1 MKRIKR
7 FRLAVAAAT
16 LVSAFVLDFAI
27 PLPLA
32 SQPQRNPVL
41 EFCTGTWCQ
50 WCPCGDD
57 VVHSILASNP
67 NTIVLAYH
75 GPTGAGDPFAN
86 FAGSSIINSLGFSA
100 YPTGIVDRV
109 TGIISRNLWPQ
120 QISSRA
126 AVPATVSM
134 AMKRKYDRATRKLT
148 AIVDFTA
155 LQNLNG
161 EYRWNAILVEDG
173 QVYRQTSN
181 TTCTPGRTTL
191 PNYVHEWTV
200 RAMMN
205 GAHGQQIVN
214 GAWNQN
220 QTISQTFE
228 YTVSA
233 AAPAIVPENCSVV
246 VKVYKAG
253 SSLAANSEVQQAQR
267 WPLLSDYEATFTA
280 TAKEALGRS
289 TEPASFSA
297 LLTNSGLLADTYSL
311 NLEFAGAAGWSASFT
326 TKNGTFTPGQSEA
339 LTLQSGETATLTVN
353 VNANSINGTGLA
365 RLQFSSSNV
374 TSEQLEFR
382 FTTYGLDLL
391 LVDDEENEYESFV
404 LPALG
409 QSGLNYGAISSRSLP
424 AAGDDFYSFKSILWM
439 TALSRPG
446 LTPAEQE
453 LIKAYLDHG
462 GRLYLNGLDLA
473 YQLGDPTSPYYSASS
488 LEFLTKY
495 LHASFVKRNDTP
507 AVVEG
512 IAGDPISE
520 SLPLLFLTGGTGAST
535 VDPAQGRFAN
545 QIAPAGLYSNVI
557 FSFFQAP
564 DAFAGIRAVHY
575 GTHGNGRVVFTTFGF
590 ETIDGVEDKNL
601 LLGKINNWLAI
612 PTGLTAPEEPG
623 RVYRFELAANY
634 PNPFNPETRI
644 VYTLPAGARQQTSLV
659 VINQLGQTVRTLV
672 KQEQS
677 SGRHEVTWDGRD
689 GQGRQ
694 VRSGVYFYRLRH
706 GTHQDTRKMILLH

>member
-1 MKRIKR
+1 MKHIKR
-7 FRLAVAAAT
+7 FRLAVTAAT
-16 LVSAFVLDFAI
+16 FVVPLVLDFAI

-32 SQPQRNPVL
+32 SQTERNPVL

-50 WCPCGDD
+50 WCPCGDS

-86 FAGSSIINSLGFSA
+86 FAGNSIINSLGFNA
-100 YPTGIVDRV
+100 YPTGIVDRT
-109 TGIISRNLWPQ
+109 TGIISRSLWPQ
-120 QISSRA
+120 QISNRA

-134 AMKRKYDRATRKLT
+134 EMKRKYDRATRKIT
-148 AIVDFTA
+148 ATVDFTA

-161 EYRWNAILVEDG
+161 EFRWNVILVEDG
-173 QVYRQTSN
+173 QVYPQTSN
-181 TTCTPGRTTL
+181 TTCTPGHTTL

-205 GAHGQQIVN
+205 GALGQQIVN
-214 GAWNQN
+214 GVWNQN

-246 VKVYKAG
+246 VIVYKVG
-253 SSLAANSEVQQAQR
+253 TSLAANSAIQQAQR
-267 WPLLSDYEATFTA
+267 WPLLSDYEAKFTA
-280 TAKEALGRS
+280 TATEALGRS

-297 LLTNSGLLADTYSL
+297 LLANSGLLADTYSL
-311 NLEFAGAAGWSASFT
+311 SLQFVGTAGWSASFT
-326 TKNGTFTPGQSEA
+326 TKHGTFTPGQPAA

-353 VNANSINGTGLA
+353 VDANSINGMGLA
-365 RLQFSSSNV
+365 RLQFSSPNGASD
-374 TSEQLEFR
+374 QLEFR

-391 LVDDEENEYESFV
+391 LVDDEENEFESFV

-409 QSGLNYGAISSRSLP
+409 QSGLNYGVISSRSLP
-424 AAGDDFYSFKSILWM
+424 AAGDDFFSFKSIVWM
-439 TALSRPG
+439 TALSQPG

-473 YQLGDPTSPYYSASS
+473 YQLGDATSPYYSASS

-495 LHASFVKRNDTP
+495 LHASLVKRNDTP

-535 VDPAQGRFAN
+535 VNPAQGRFAN
-545 QIAPAGLYSNVI
+545 QIAPAGLYSYAI
-557 FSFFQAP
+557 FSFFQTP

-590 ETIDGVEDKNL
+590 ETIDGAEEKNL
-601 LLGKINNWLAI
+601 LLGKIANWLAI
-612 PTGLTAPEEPG
+612 PTSIAAPEESG
-623 RVYRFELAANY
+623 GVYRFELTANY

-644 VYTLPAGARQQTSLV
+644 VYTLPTGARQQTSLV

-672 KQEQS
+672 NQEQS
-677 SGRHEVTWDGRD
+677 SGHHEVTWDGRD
-689 GQGRQ
+689 DHGRP
-694 VRSGVYFYRLRH
+694 VHSGVYFYRLRH
-706 GTHQDTRKMILLH
+706 GTYQDTRKMVLLH